1 MDKINNVIDYI
12 SNFDDIQDLISLNMN
27 QVINNHFDLKKVTA
41 TCVVLTYNEERCIKR
56 CLEHIIEVFDEVIV
70 IDTGSN
76 DCTKE
81 LILEFENKKLKLFDF
96 EWCDD
101 FSKVRNFGISQAN
114 SDWIVFIDADE
125 IFQTNDKD
133 KLYEVLSLFDNII
146 QKKDISLSFEIHEKN
161 TKFVFDDIPRVI
173 YKNGNCKYYG
183 NVHEEIRSNMEKVIL
198 IKTNVVL
205 FHDGYSKDIISK
217 KDKKKR
223 NVLLLNKCIENEPN
237 NLRWY
242 YYYSRDGI
250 GFINNIENLKFVES
264 ILDRYEKDAKFKN
277 FENNEGYYF
286 KLIMLYME
294 LLIRTGETNKI
305 GQTVKR
311 YNLGESDFYDIQF
324 YKSLAKLINIELEY
338 ELLLKELFEF
348 RKNNFEKQDSSIN
361 KDGIHIDLLIG
372 ALLFETK
379 RFEDSKKYFDFIG
392 NKLDGAIDKKLID
405 SYRDIINK
413 IESK

>member
-146 QKKDISLSFEIHEKN
+146 QKKDISLSFEIH
-161 TKFVFDDIPRVI
+161 
-173 YKNGNCKYYG
+173 
-183 NVHEEIRSNMEKVIL
+183 
-198 IKTNVVL
+198 
-205 FHDGYSKDIISK
+205 
-217 KDKKKR
+217 
-223 NVLLLNKCIENEPN
+223 
-237 NLRWY
+237 
-242 YYYSRDGI
+242 
-250 GFINNIENLKFVES
+250 
-264 ILDRYEKDAKFKN
+264 
-277 FENNEGYYF
+277 
-286 KLIMLYME
+286 
-294 LLIRTGETNKI
+294 
-305 GQTVKR
+305 
-311 YNLGESDFYDIQF
+311 
-324 YKSLAKLINIELEY
+324 
-338 ELLLKELFEF
+338 
-348 RKNNFEKQDSSIN
+348 
-361 KDGIHIDLLIG
+361 
-372 ALLFETK
+372 
-379 RFEDSKKYFDFIG
+379 
-392 NKLDGAIDKKLID
+392 
-405 SYRDIINK
+405 
-413 IESK
+413 